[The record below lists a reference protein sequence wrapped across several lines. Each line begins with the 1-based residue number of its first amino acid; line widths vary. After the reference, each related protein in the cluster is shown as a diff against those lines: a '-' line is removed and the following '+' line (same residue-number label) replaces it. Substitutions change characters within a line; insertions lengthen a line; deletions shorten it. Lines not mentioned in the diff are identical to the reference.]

1 MDAWAEEADEVVRAV
16 GDVGAGLSVAVVAL
30 FVEAAV
36 EDIAVERQR
45 QQDAS
50 LAAVGAVAVVAAA
63 AVVVAV
69 PSVLVAF
76 SSSSYLYYEQVAASV
91 ALKSLHHC
99 IHQTTLLTGINSP
112 LISLPFGAA
121 SSTNPEGRLVCVAS
135 TSGHCKQGRVS
146 KVALDLCR
154 ACYCHTYIFAIIL
167 RRSL

>member
-1 MDAWAEEADEVVRAV
+1 
-16 GDVGAGLSVAVVAL
+16 VA
-30 FVEAAV
+30 
-36 EDIAVERQR
+36 DIAVER

-50 LAAVGAVAVVAAA
+50 LAAVGAVAVVAA

-76 SSSSYLYYEQVAASV
+76 SSSSYLYCEQVAASV

-99 IHQTTLLTGINSP
+99 IHQTTSLTGINSP

-121 SSTNPEGRLVCVAS
+121 SSTNPEGRWVCVAS

-146 KVALDLCR
+146 IGALDLWR
-154 ACYCHTYIFAIIL
+154 ASYHHTYIFAIIL